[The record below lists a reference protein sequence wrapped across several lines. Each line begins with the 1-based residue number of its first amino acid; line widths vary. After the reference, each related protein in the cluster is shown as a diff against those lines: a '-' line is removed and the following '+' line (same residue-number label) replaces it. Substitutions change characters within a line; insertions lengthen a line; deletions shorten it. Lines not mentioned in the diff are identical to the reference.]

1 MSSQDS
7 KKIMLLLH
15 GIDTLQCAY
24 YCLPVRPNGIDFRRL
39 NEQKEDIRQ
48 TKRKNPLPVIFGNT
62 EFFLQPYGTAS
73 GYPLVIENGDFKIE
87 MGEFNNPNF
96 FVTFRSQ
103 ALWQE
108 SAFSLHEKFLQWI
121 SSVGYR
127 PYHRESLSRVD
138 FSFDYNLPSLDFNE
152 DSFVSYSSKD
162 SQHRQD
168 GRVQTFTLGKGD
180 IVLRVYDKVAEIK
193 QQSNKVWF
201 YLLWEQEENV
211 WRIEWQ
217 VRKAILRQF
226 GISTFNDLKYKQGD
240 LLHYLAVE
248 HDTLRVPND
257 DSNPSRW
264 LLHPLW
270 IDLQER
276 IAELDHL
283 GTSRIDGQQ
292 AVMEE
297 RLQRMAISIYGYL
310 KRIAAIECIQGNHSM
325 IDVDE
330 VLKDLGTYIHYV
342 HEPLTWK
349 IDVERKIKEIQL
361 GVW

>member
-1 MSSQDS
+1 
-7 KKIMLLLH
+7 L
-15 GIDTLQCAY
+15 TA
-24 YCLPVRPNGIDFRRL
+24 
-39 NEQKEDIRQ
+39 QKEGIRQ
-48 TKRKNPLPVIFGNT
+48 TKRKNPLPVILGNT
-62 EFFLQPYGTAS
+62 EFLLQAYGTAS

-87 MGEFNNPNF
+87 MGEFNKPNF

-108 SAFSLHEKFLQWI
+108 SAFSLNEKFLQWI
-121 SSVGYR
+121 SSIGYVS
-127 PYHRESLSRVD
+127 YWRESLSRVD
-138 FSFDYNLPSLDFNE
+138 FSFDYNIPSMDFNE

-162 SQHRQD
+162 SQHRED

-193 QQSNKVWF
+193 QKSDKVWF
-201 YLLWEQEENV
+201 YLLWEQDENV

-217 VRKAILRQF
+217 VRKTILRQF
-226 GISTFNDLKYKQGD
+226 GIITFNDLKYKQGD
-240 LLHYLAVE
+240 LLRYLASE
-248 HDTLRVPND
+248 HDTLRIPND
-257 DSNPSRW
+257 DSNASRW
-264 LLHPLW
+264 PLHPLW
-270 IDLQER
+270 IDLQQR
-276 IAELDHL
+276 IEELDHL
-283 GTSRIDGQQ
+283 DISKINGGQ

-297 RLQRMAISIYGYL
+297 RLRRMVISIYGYL

-330 VLKDLGTYIHYV
+330 VLKDLQIQIHYI
-342 HEPLTWK
+342 HEPLVWK

>member
-1 MSSQDS
+1 MEEQPI
-7 KKIMLLLH
+7 KLLLH

-24 YCLPVRPNGIDFRRL
+24 YGLPFRPNGIDFRQL
-39 NEQKEDIRQ
+39 KEQKEDIRQ
-48 TKRKNPLPVIFGNT
+48 TKRKHPLPVILGNT

-73 GYPLVIENGDFKIE
+73 GFPLVIENGDFKIE
-87 MGEFNNPNF
+87 MGEFNKPNF

-103 ALWQE
+103 ALWKE
-108 SAFSLHEKFLQWI
+108 SAFSLHAKFLKWI

-127 PYHRESLSRVD
+127 TYHREGITRVD
-138 FSFDYNLPSLDFNE
+138 FSFDYNLPSMDFNE

-162 SQHRQD
+162 SKHRED
-168 GRVQTFTLGKGD
+168 GKAQTFTLGKGD

-193 QQSNKVWF
+193 QQSDKVWF
-201 YLLWEQEENV
+201 YLLWEQDENV

-217 VRKAILRQF
+217 VRKPALRKF
-226 GISTFNDLKYKQGD
+226 GIITFVDLRYKQGD

-248 HDTLRVPND
+248 HDTLRIPND
-257 DSNPSRW
+257 DSNSSRW

-297 RLQRMAISIYGYL
+297 RLQRIVISIYGYL
-310 KRIAAIECIQGNHSM
+310 KRIAAIECVQGNHSM
-325 IDVDE
+325 ITVDE
-330 VLKDLGTYIHYV
+330 VIRDLKTYISYI